1 MTLALYHRGNPSCK
15 RSRNAPSLREVRGSG
30 VLSWAIAVCLLAC
43 CGSSSP
49 SNGQGIDVKLDDF
62 LVHLGATT
70 AKSGEITLHL
80 HNLGPS
86 THEINVDRTDLA
98 EDQLPRRDDGLS
110 VDEKSPLLTRID
122 SIEILE
128 AGDKKN
134 LELDLPP
141 GHYVLYCNLEGHYL
155 GRMHATLDVT

>member
-1 MTLALYHRGNPSCK
+1 MTPDRDHQGNAACK

-30 VLSWAIAVCLLAC
+30 GLSLAIAVCLLTC
-43 CGSSSP
+43 CGSSSAT
-49 SNGQGIDVKLDDF
+49 SGEGIDVKLDDF
-62 LVHLGATT
+62 LVHLGAAT
-70 AKSGEITLHL
+70 AKSGEITLRL

-86 THEINVDRTDLA
+86 THEINVDRTDLP
-98 EDQLPRRDDGLS
+98 EGDLPLRADGLS
-110 VDEKSPLLTRID
+110 VDEKSPKMTRID
-122 SIEILE
+122 SVEILE

-155 GRMHATLDVT
+155 GKMHATLDVS